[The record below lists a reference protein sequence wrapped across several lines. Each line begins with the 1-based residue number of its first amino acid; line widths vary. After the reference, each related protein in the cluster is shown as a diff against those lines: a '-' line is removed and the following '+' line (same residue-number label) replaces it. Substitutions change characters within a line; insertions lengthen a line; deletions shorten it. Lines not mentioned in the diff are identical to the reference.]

1 MGVFNLHCLSII
13 VGIFCAKQRFD
24 AKRTALFKKLCL
36 KILLE
41 SVTHVDTLSLSARV
55 FASCVFYGGE
65 VWQKWSDTKSKKDWL
80 IFGSSHP
87 HNNTLLLIMFRRHR
101 TAGDREL
108 LLGENETGGDWTLN
122 GQYEQG
128 IDSDD
133 QWEAMGVVSG
143 QFGTITGIEL
153 PCLATNSVLGLIG
166 KH

>member
-1 MGVFNLHCLSII
+1 MEV
-13 VGIFCAKQRFD
+13 
-24 AKRTALFKKLCL
+24 
-36 KILLE
+36 
-41 SVTHVDTLSLSARV
+41 
-55 FASCVFYGGE
+55 E
-65 VWQKWSDTKSKKDWL
+65 VWQKCSDTKSKKDWL

-153 PCLATNSVLGLIG
+153 QCLATNSVLRLIG